1 MVLLAEHHT
10 KALGKRSSITLPDPP
25 MNSNISS
32 RRAAMPVAQRRFR
45 THCLL
50 SLAALIAPLAI
61 AQTAVTIDLSKPGIP
76 ISPTLYGQ
84 MTEEINYS
92 YDGGLYAELVRNR
105 VFKDDDKAPVHWSMV
120 QDAGGSAA
128 MALDQGHPVAGTAL
142 TTSLRLAAAGAS
154 RGHRVGVANA
164 GYWGIPVK
172 PNTRYRASFYART
185 DGVAGV
191 PLIVSIEGNDGKAVY
206 ARAEGGRINGEWKRY
221 TVTLTTGAEVKPT
234 ADARLVIAT
243 ESPGTLWFNQVSLF
257 PPTYK
262 DRPNG
267 NRVDLMQKLVDMKPA
282 FLRFPGGNY
291 LEGETVATR
300 FKWKE
305 TLGPIEQRPGHR
317 GTWGYRSSDGMGLL
331 EFLQWCEDMGAEPV
345 LAVYAGY
352 SLHGETIRGGPE
364 LQTFVQEALDEI
376 EYVTGDV
383 HTKWGA
389 QRAKDGHPAPFKL
402 RYVEIGNEDG
412 FDKLKTYDGRYTQ
425 FHDAIKAKYPQLKLI
440 STVNGKDWLSQ
451 QQTLTSRV
459 PDLVDEHYYY
469 SPMEM
474 MNDAARYDSYER
486 KGPKV
491 FIGEWASRE
500 GEPTTNL
507 HSALA
512 DAAFMA
518 GMERNADVVEMSCY
532 APLLVNVN
540 PGGMQWQSNLI
551 GYDVQAS
558 FGSPSYHVQKMF
570 NTYLGNVS
578 LPVQAEKVSTQDWQR
593 EASKEKPLELPPL
606 KQVPTMFF
614 SATKSDQRGE
624 IYLKVV
630 NAIGNAQTVQ
640 VDMAGAGKV
649 AAEGKAIVLASAKKE
664 DSNTIAE
671 PTKVVPVTSKVSGLG
686 KQFSYS
692 FAPYSVTVLVL
703 STK

>member
-1 MVLLAEHHT
+1 
-10 KALGKRSSITLPDPP
+10 
-25 MNSNISS
+25 MNSNIPLRGSIAHS
-32 RRAAMPVAQRRFR
+32 PQRRLLAAG
-45 THCLL
+45 LL
-50 SLAALIAPLAI
+50 SLVTLITPLAM
-61 AQTAVTIDLSKPGIP
+61 AQTALRIDLTEPGLP
-76 ISPTLYGQ
+76 VSPTLYGV
-84 MTEEINYS
+84 MTEEINFS

-105 VFKDDDKAPVHWSMV
+105 VFKDDAKTPVHWSVV

-128 MALDQGHPVAGTAL
+128 IALDQRYPVAATAL
-142 TTSLRLAAAGAS
+142 TTSLRLDAAHAS
-154 RGHRVGVANA
+154 QGHRVGIANT

-172 PNTRYRASFYART
+172 PNTRYRASFYAKT
-185 DGVAGV
+185 AGAGGM
-191 PLIVSIEGNDGKAVY
+191 PLTVSIEGADGKAVY
-206 ARAEGGRINGEWKRY
+206 AQAEGGRINGEWKRY
-221 TVTLTTGAEVKPT
+221 SVILTTAANVKPT
-234 ADARLVIAT
+234 AAARLVIAT
-243 ESPGTLWFNQVSLF
+243 ESPGTVWFNQVSLF

-267 NRVDLMQKLVDMKPA
+267 NRADLMQKLVDMKPA

-305 TLGPIEQRPGHR
+305 TLGALDQRPGHR

-331 EFLQWCEDMGAEPV
+331 EFLEWCEDMKAEPV
-345 LAVYAGY
+345 LAVFAGY
-352 SLHGETIRGGPE
+352 ALHGETIPGGPA
-364 LQTFVQEALDEI
+364 LQPFVQEALDEI

-383 HTKWGA
+383 STKWGA

-412 FDKLKTYDGRYTQ
+412 FDKQKTYDGRYTQ
-425 FHDAIKAKYPQLKLI
+425 FHDAIKAKYPQIKLI

-451 QQTLTSRV
+451 LQKLTSRV

-469 SPMEM
+469 NVMEM
-474 MNDAARYDSYER
+474 LNDASRYDSYER
-486 KGPKV
+486 GGPKV
-491 FIGEWASRE
+491 FIGEWATRE

-507 HSALA
+507 YSALA

-540 PGGMQWQSNLI
+540 PGGMQWPSDLI
-551 GYDVQAS
+551 GYDVQS
-558 FGSPSYHVQKMF
+558 SYGSPSYHMQKMF
-570 NTYLGNVS
+570 SNYLGNVS
-578 LPVQAEKVSTQDWQR
+578 LPVHAEKVSMQSWQR
-593 EASKEKPLELPPL
+593 PASKETPQDLPPVT
-606 KQVPTMFF
+606 QVQTMFF
-614 SATKSDQRGE
+614 SATKSERLGE

-630 NAIGNAQTVQ
+630 NSIGSAQTVR
-640 VDMAGAGKV
+640 VDLAGAVEV
-649 AAEGKAIVLASAKKE
+649 AAEGEAIVLSSTHKE
-664 DSNTIAE
+664 DTNTIAE
-671 PTKVVPVTSKVSGLG
+671 PTKVVPVTSKASGLG
-686 KQFSYS
+686 NRFSYS

>member
-1 MVLLAEHHT
+1 MKNWNTPSRARRLLALT
-10 KALGKRSSITLPDPP
+10 
-25 MNSNISS
+25 
-32 RRAAMPVAQRRFR
+32 
-45 THCLL
+45 
-50 SLAALIAPLAI
+50 ALIAPLAM
-61 AQTAVTIDLSKPGIP
+61 AQTALRIDLSQPGIP
-76 ISPTLYGQ
+76 VSPTLYGL

-105 VFKDDDKAPVHWSMV
+105 VFKDDEQTPVHWSVV

-128 MALDQGHPVAGTAL
+128 IALDQRYPVAATAL
-142 TTSLRLAAAGAS
+142 TTSLRLDAAGAA
-154 RGHRVGVANA
+154 RGHRVGIANA

-172 PNTRYRASFYART
+172 PHTRYRASFYAKT
-185 DGVAGV
+185 DAAGGV
-191 PLIVSIEGNDGKAVY
+191 PLTVSIEGTVGKTVY
-206 ARAEGGRINGEWKRY
+206 AQAKGGRINGQWQRY
-221 TVTLTTGAEVKPT
+221 SVTLKTAAGVKPT
-234 ADARLVIAT
+234 AAARLVIAT
-243 ESPGTLWFNQVSLF
+243 ESPGTVWFNQVSLF

-267 NRVDLMQKLVDMKPA
+267 NRVDLMQKLVDMKPG

-291 LEGETVATR
+291 VEGDTVATR

-305 TLGPIEQRPGHR
+305 TIGPIEQRPGHP

-331 EFLQWCEDMGAEPV
+331 EFLEWCEDMKAEPV
-345 LAVYAGY
+345 LAVFAGY
-352 SLHGETIRGGPE
+352 ALKGETIPGGPA
-364 LQTFVQEALDEI
+364 LQPFVQEALDEI

-383 HTKWGA
+383 STPWGA

-412 FDKLKTYDGRYTQ
+412 FEKQKTYDGRYTQ

-440 STVNGKDWLSQ
+440 STVNGKDWIGQ
-451 QQTLTSRV
+451 QQHLSSRV

-469 SPMEM
+469 DVMGM
-474 MNDAARYDSYER
+474 LNDAARYDSYER
-486 KGPKV
+486 GGPKV
-491 FIGEWASRE
+491 FIGEWAARE

-507 HSALA
+507 YSALA

-518 GMERNADVVEMSCY
+518 GMERNPDVVEMSSY

-540 PGGMQWQSNLI
+540 PGGMQWKSDLI
-551 GYDVQAS
+551 GYDAQS
-558 FGSPSYHVQKMF
+558 SYGSPSYHMQKMF
-570 NTYLGNVS
+570 REYLGNVS
-578 LPVQAEKVSTQDWQR
+578 LPVKAEKVSTQTWQEAAR
-593 EASKEKPLELPPL
+593 EETPQVLPPAR
-606 KQVPTMFF
+606 QVPTMFF
-614 SATKSDQRGE
+614 SATRSERRGE

-630 NAIGNAQTVQ
+630 NTIGTAQAVQ
-640 VDMAGAGKV
+640 VELAGAGKV
-649 AAEGKAIVLASAKKE
+649 AAQGKAIVLTSANKE
-664 DSNTIAE
+664 DTNTIAD
-671 PTKVVPVTSKVSGLG
+671 PVNVVPVTSKASGLG

>member
-1 MVLLAEHHT
+1 MIIDINGGCA
-10 KALGKRSSITLPDPP
+10 TL
-25 MNSNISS
+25 
-32 RRAAMPVAQRRFR
+32 
-45 THCLL
+45 LL
-50 SLAALIAPLAI
+50 SLAALIAPLAT
-61 AQTAVTIDLSKPGIP
+61 AQTAVRIDLSKPGIP
-76 ISPTLYGQ
+76 VSPTLYGL
-84 MTEEINYS
+84 MTEEINFS

-105 VFKDDDKAPVHWSMV
+105 AFKDDATAPTHWSVV
-120 QDAGGSAA
+120 QDAGGGAA
-128 MALDQGHPVAGTAL
+128 IALDQRHPVAATAL
-142 TTSLRLAAAGAS
+142 TTSLRLDAS
-154 RGHRVGVANA
+154 RAGQGHRVGIANA

-172 PNTRYRASFYART
+172 PNTRYRASFYAKT
-185 DGVAGV
+185 AGAGGV
-191 PLIVSIEGNDGKAVY
+191 PLTVSIEGTDGKTMY
-206 ARAEGGRINGEWKRY
+206 AQAEGGRINGEWRRY
-221 TVTLTTGAEVKPT
+221 SVTLTTAAGVKPT

-243 ESPGTLWFNQVSLF
+243 ESPGTVWFNQVSLF

-267 NRVDLMQKLVDMKPA
+267 NRVDLMQKLVDMKPG

-291 LEGETVATR
+291 LEGETVETR

-331 EFLQWCEDMGAEPV
+331 EFLEWCEDMNAEPV
-345 LAVYAGY
+345 LAVFAGY
-352 SLHGETIRGGPE
+352 ALHGETIPAGPA
-364 LQTFVQEALDEI
+364 LQPFVQEALDEI

-383 HTKWGA
+383 STKWGA
-389 QRAKDGHPAPFKL
+389 QRARDGHPAPFKL

-412 FDKLKTYDGRYTQ
+412 FEKGKTYDGRYTQ
-425 FHDAIKAKYPQLKLI
+425 FHGAIKAKYPQLKLI

-451 QQTLTSRV
+451 LQHLSSRV

-469 SPMEM
+469 SPMQM
-474 MNDAARYDSYER
+474 MNDAARYDGYER

-491 FIGEWASRE
+491 FIGEWAARE

-507 HSALA
+507 HAALA

-540 PGGMQWQSNLI
+540 PGGMQWQSNLV

-558 FGSPSYHVQKMF
+558 YGSPSYHAQKMF
-570 NTYLGNVS
+570 SNYLGNVS
-578 LPVQAEKVSTQDWQR
+578 LPVTAEQVATQTWQEPAKEETPKV
-593 EASKEKPLELPPL
+593 LPPARE
-606 KQVPTMFF
+606 VPTMFF
-614 SATKSDQRGE
+614 SATRSDRRGE

-630 NAIGNAQTVQ
+630 NAIGTAQAVR
-640 VDMAGAGKV
+640 VDLAGAVKV
-649 AAEGKAIVLASAKKE
+649 APEGKAIVLASARKE
-664 DSNTIAE
+664 DTNTIAE
-671 PTKVVPVTSKVSGLG
+671 PAKVVPVTSKASGLG

-703 STK
+703 STR

>member
-1 MVLLAEHHT
+1 
-10 KALGKRSSITLPDPP
+10 
-25 MNSNISS
+25 MNSNIPS
-32 RRAAMPVAQRRFR
+32 RGADMPIPQRRFR
-45 THCLL
+45 ARGLL
-50 SLAALIAPLAI
+50 SLAALIAPLAM
-61 AQTAVTIDLSKPGIP
+61 AQTTLRIDLAKPGIP
-76 ISPTLYGQ
+76 VSPTLYGL

-105 VFKDDDKAPVHWSMV
+105 VFKDDDKTPAHWSVV
-120 QDAGGSAA
+120 QDAGDSAA
-128 MALDQGHPVAGTAL
+128 IALDQRYPVAATAL
-142 TTSLRLAAAGAS
+142 TTSLRLDAARAAQ
-154 RGHRVGVANA
+154 GHRVGIANA

-185 DGVAGV
+185 AGAGGV
-191 PLIVSIEGNDGKAVY
+191 PLTVSIEGTDGNTVY
-206 ARAEGGRINGEWKRY
+206 AQAEGGRINGDWKRY
-221 TVTLTTGAEVKPT
+221 SVTLTTAANVKPT
-234 ADARLVIAT
+234 AAARLVIAT
-243 ESPGTLWFNQVSLF
+243 ESPGTVWFNQVSLF
-257 PPTYK
+257 PPTYQE
-262 DRPNG
+262 RPNG
-267 NRVDLMQKLVDMKPA
+267 NRVDLMQKLVDMKPG

-291 LEGETVATR
+291 LEGDTVATR

-305 TLGPIEQRPGHR
+305 TIGPIDQRPGHP

-331 EFLQWCEDMGAEPV
+331 EFLEWCEDMKAEPV

-352 SLHGETIRGGPE
+352 SLRGENIPAGPG
-364 LQTFVQEALDEI
+364 LQPFVQEALDEI

-383 HTKWGA
+383 STKWGA
-389 QRAKDGHPAPFKL
+389 QRATDGHPAPFKL

-412 FDKLKTYDGRYTQ
+412 FDKQKNYDGRYTQ

-440 STVNGKDWLSQ
+440 STVGGKDWLSQ
-451 QQTLTSRV
+451 QQKLTSRV

-469 SPMEM
+469 DALQM
-474 MNDAARYDSYER
+474 MHDAARYDSYER

-491 FIGEWASRE
+491 FIGEWAARE
-500 GEPTTNL
+500 GQPTTNL
-507 HSALA
+507 HAALA

-540 PGGMQWQSNLI
+540 PGGMQWQSNLV

-558 FGSPSYHVQKMF
+558 YGSPSYHAQKMF
-570 NTYLGNVS
+570 SNYLGNVS
-578 LPVQAEKVSTQDWQR
+578 LPVTAQKVSTQTWQ
-593 EASKEKPLELPPL
+593 EAARQETPQVLPPARE
-606 KQVPTMFF
+606 VPTMFF
-614 SATKSDQRGE
+614 SATKSEQRGE

-630 NAIGNAQTVQ
+630 NAIGKAQTVQ
-640 VDMAGAGKV
+640 VDLVGAGKV
-649 AAEGKAIVLASAKKE
+649 ASEGKAIVLASAKKE
-664 DSNTIAE
+664 DTNTIAE
-671 PTKVVPVTSKVSGLG
+671 PTKVVPVTSKASGLG